1 MEYFSLFLL
10 NCKIDLFIQALDKA
24 PAVLRQVILKTL
36 TLKKVEKFVPFVWPL
51 MTQEIAI
58 LKLYTLAK
66 PLSPIMIFKDRVN
79 SIDF

>member
-1 MEYFSLFLL
+1 
-10 NCKIDLFIQALDKA
+10 
-24 PAVLRQVILKTL
+24 
-36 TLKKVEKFVPFVWPL
+36 